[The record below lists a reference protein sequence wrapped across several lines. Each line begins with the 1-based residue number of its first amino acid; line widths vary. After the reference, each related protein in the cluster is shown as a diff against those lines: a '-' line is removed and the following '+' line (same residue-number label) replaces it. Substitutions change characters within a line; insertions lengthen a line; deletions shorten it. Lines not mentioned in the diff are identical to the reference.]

1 VGEAGMIF
9 IVDNYDSFTYNLVQ
23 AVGQIDSEVVIE
35 RNDRFN
41 PSEVVRMRP
50 RAVIVS
56 PGPGRPEDA
65 GRSIAMIAAAEE
77 AGLPLLGVCLG
88 HQALAALHGAIVERA
103 PEPRHGRTSPVRHDG
118 TGIFEGVSDPFEAG
132 RYHSLVVREDSVPA
146 ELAVVAR
153 TDDGLVMGLA
163 HRSKPVFGVQFHP
176 ESVLTPQGAKVLANF
191 LAIGSAR

>member
-1 VGEAGMIF
+1 MIF

-23 AVGQIDSEVVIE
+23 AVGQIDPEVVVE
-35 RNDRFN
+35 RNDRFD
-41 PSEVVRMRP
+41 PAEVVRMRP

-88 HQALAALHGAIVERA
+88 HQALAVFHGAVVERA
-103 PEPRHGRTSPVRHDG
+103 PAPRHGRTSPVRHDG
-118 TGIFEGVSDPFEAG
+118 TGIFAGLSDPFEAG
-132 RYHSLVVREDSVPA
+132 RYHSLVVREDSLPA
-146 ELAVVAR
+146 ELAVSAR
-153 TDDGLVMGLA
+153 SDDGLVMGLA

-176 ESVLTPQGAKVLANF
+176 ESVLTPQGEKLLANF
-191 LAIGSAR
+191 LSMGTR